1 MSNFDKL
8 FGRTYST
15 VGNSDSDFII
25 KTRGQVKVQWGKKFI
40 DIIKDGKLNVDAEVI
55 KKVKTI
61 SNIVQ
66 DGIYFI
72 EDTSSVILKVGNTL
86 INLSADTESSYV
98 SFIIDQNTTEKQRLT
113 AQSNIGL
120 RYKSMS
126 DAIKAGI

>member
-55 KKVKTI
+55 KKVSSPDRI
-61 SNIVQ
+61 SS
-66 DGIYFI
+66 DGIYYV
-72 EDTSSVILKVGNTL
+72 ESTNEVMLKIG
-86 INLSADTESSYV
+86 LSAPMIEV
-98 SFIIDQNTTEKQRLT
+98 DQMKVCHKCLLKSLMNTV
-113 AQSNIGL
+113 
-120 RYKSMS
+120 
-126 DAIKAGI
+126 